1 MSSCSGAF
9 IHKKMSSLAAS
20 MRDLLSE
27 QVPSD
32 LFHYTANQL
41 KVIRRVYE
49 LTREAEGGI
58 QLKLLA
64 NDLEITP
71 AAASEMVET
80 LVRRGALERRN
91 DLNDR
96 RAVSLNLS
104 PSWQNKFN
112 LCEKLLENLLDSFFE
127 NISEND
133 REIFSRICTELA
145 DFMEIQT
152 ASRKEKK

>member
-1 MSSCSGAF
+1 
-9 IHKKMSSLAAS
+9 
-20 MRDLLSE
+20 
-27 QVPSD
+27 
-32 LFHYTANQL
+32 
-41 KVIRRVYE
+41 
-49 LTREAEGGI
+49 
-58 QLKLLA
+58 LKLLA